1 MTSDSP
7 SPRSR
12 PAVVPGTLR
21 PVAAGTRIRLR
32 DFSKSLPM
40 SLLRARETVMRQF
53 RPSLAHFGI
62 TEQQW
67 RVLRALTSVRAIEV
81 LELADATCLLA
92 PSLSRILK
100 GLEERDLVQ
109 RMADETDMR
118 RVLISI
124 SPAGQTLIEQA
135 GAHSEVIYAEIT
147 RRYGAKRL
155 AVLQDMLRDLED
167 TLADAPLIIDSL
179 GLDVGPRAPHA
190 PTRRGRP
197 RKGDEPL
204 ED

>member
-1 MTSDSP
+1 
-7 SPRSR
+7 
-12 PAVVPGTLR
+12 
-21 PVAAGTRIRLR
+21 
-32 DFSKSLPM
+32 M